1 MIVMSRGGQWPN
13 VGHME
18 SQLSTQQLHLTIL
31 GLRNIH
37 NLLQHQKKYNKLF

>member
-1 MIVMSRGGQWPN
+1 MSVAHEWIIIVN
-13 VGHME
+13 
-18 SQLSTQQLHLTIL
+18 LTIL